1 MKLQLQSGQSIN
13 LNYSGLDNW
22 EKEKHKAKTTSFSV
36 SCFTMK
42 LLYFELKEILDEK
55 LIKHGFSTTDSEII
69 SEIFTESTFDGVF
82 SHGINRFP
90 LFIDFVKKG
99 IVKISE
105 KPELINSFGAFEQ
118 WNGNLGP
125 GILNALHC
133 SNRARELAAESGIGV
148 IGLQNTNHWMRAG
161 TYGRKVAEK
170 GFMFIGW
177 TNTIPNMPAWGGEI
191 SNIGNNPFVFAIPYK
206 NEHVVL
212 DMAMSQFAYG
222 KLEWMK
228 KLGKDLPDFG
238 GYNTK
243 GELTKNPDE
252 ILESK
257 RILPTGL
264 WKGSSLAIV
273 LDLAAAIL
281 SGGKISKQIGEKD
294 IETGLSQV
302 FIAIN
307 IEIFISEAD
316 KNSLINDTLDFI
328 QFNNPEVAYPGKRVI
343 KNRIENTKNG
353 IDFPEHLMQ
362 EINSL

>member
-1 MKLQLQSGQSIN
+1 
-13 LNYSGLDNW
+13 
-22 EKEKHKAKTTSFSV
+22 
-36 SCFTMK
+36 MK
-42 LLYFELKEILDEK
+42 LLYFELKDLLNEK
-55 LIKHGFSTTDSEII
+55 LIKQGFSTSDSELI

-90 LFIDFVKKG
+90 LFIDFVKKE

-105 KPELINSFGAFEQ
+105 KPSLVNTFGAFEQ

-133 SNRARELAAESGIGV
+133 SNRAVELAAKTGIAV
-148 IGLQNTNHWMRAG
+148 VGLQNTNHWMRAG
-161 TYGRKVAEK
+161 TYGRRVAEE

-191 SNIGNNPFVFAIPYK
+191 SNIGNNPFVFAIPHK
-206 NEHVVL
+206 TGPIVL

-222 KLEWMK
+222 KLEWMAR
-228 KLGKDLPDFG
+228 LGKDLPDFG
-238 GYNTK
+238 GYNSK
-243 GELTKNPDE
+243 GELTKNPAE
-252 ILESK
+252 ILESQ

-264 WKGSSLAIV
+264 WKGSAMAIV

-281 SGGKISKQIGEKD
+281 SGGHSSKQIGEKD

-307 IEIFISEAD
+307 IEKFISEEARGT
-316 KNSLINDTLDFI
+316 LIEETLDFI
-328 QFNNPEVAYPGKRVI
+328 QFNNTEVGYPGKRVM
-343 KNRIENTKNG
+343 KNRIENKKNG
-353 IDFPEHLMQ
+353 IDIPENLMQ
-362 EINSL
+362 KISSL